1 MGPYGG
7 YCHGGE
13 NRYGRGGPN
22 SQWDLMEVTVME
34 ERTGMGEVVLTI
46 GVGRG
51 LEVGGARITHA
62 IIEPLLCHC

>member
-22 SQWDLMEVTVME
+22 TQWDLMEVTVMG
-34 ERTGMGEVVLTI
+34 ERTGMEEVVLTAN
-46 GVGRG
+46 GTLWRLLSWGR
-51 LEVGGARITHA
+51 EQAWERWS
-62 IIEPLLCHC
+62 